1 MLNTRY
7 IEIDS
12 TFRNRSE
19 WPEPGQFELIISQTG
34 NKDAKTALDP
44 IANSAPI
51 LRWVPSDIDSISGPV
66 LSGYNT
72 SYDEFALQVLSSY
85 NASKIIDYYNGC
97 HITVGGS
104 NVRIVSWKY
113 LSSTSSTP
121 FYDYFNLTITPKLST
136 IPAGIVDFG
145 NVSDYSAINGVY
157 IPNGLK
163 EDNYYIGY
171 YIFNETLLQTRKI
184 LKYDGTTKI
193 AIVDAPISSWG
204 DSDTLV
210 LRETNPSEI
219 IVFPYF
225 NNSLIQ
231 LPFTNT
237 AFNGDYIGNF
247 IRLQTGGSTVYKITN
262 HINVSPVSYE
272 IISPPILRLKFTSN
286 VLSKTTNAYTGFE
299 IIINTIPIQ
308 KISTWTFV
316 RTENNYDFFDLTIGT
331 IIPNPINA
339 LIFPKMLTINGSIG
353 TYSSSSDTY
362 EILPFTRDNFS
373 PFNFTGGTTSHQE
386 AVCYEIELV
395 NLTLPNLPL
404 KTGTRIPFLPYVYVE
419 FQSYTSGNYNIIY
432 SNNPKA
438 TRMLFK
444 VAIDD
449 ISNPEIVPFIKLKSE
464 MTQTIKFRPTDNFRF
479 GVYLPDGS
487 LLSTIY
493 PENLSPLEP
502 NPLIQISA
510 LFSIKRCQ

>member
-19 WPEPGQFELIISQTG
+19 WPEPSQFELLISQTG

-44 IANSAPI
+44 IATSSPI
-51 LRWVPSDIDSISGPV
+51 IRWVPNTIDVISGTV
-66 LSGYNT
+66 TSGYNT
-72 SYDEFALQVLSSY
+72 SYDEFALTLPISL

-97 HITVGGS
+97 PITVSGAL
-104 NVRIVSWKY
+104 VRIVSWKY
-113 LSSTSSTP
+113 LSTSISLSQ
-121 FYDYFNLTITPKLST
+121 DYFNVTITPKLT
-136 IPAGIVDFG
+136 NIPSGSVVFG
-145 NVSDYSAINGVY
+145 VVSGYSSINGVY
-157 IPNGLK
+157 IPNGLR

-171 YIFNETLLQTRKI
+171 YIFNETTIETRKI
-184 LKYDGTTKI
+184 LSYDGTTKI
-193 AIVDAPISSWG
+193 AIIDSSISGWAAVD
-204 DSDTLV
+204 TFV
-210 LRETNPSEI
+210 LRETNPTEI
-219 IVFPYF
+219 IIFPYF
-225 NNSLIQ
+225 NNNLIQ

-237 AFNGDYIGNF
+237 TFNGDYIGNF
-247 IRLQTGGSTVYKITN
+247 IRLQTGGINTYKITN
-262 HINVSPVSYE
+262 HININPVSYE
-272 IISPPILRLKFTSN
+272 IINPTIIRLKFPNN
-286 VLSKTTNAYTGFE
+286 VLSKTTNAYSGFN
-299 IIINTIPIQ
+299 IIIGTYQQIA
-308 KISTWTFV
+308 TWTFIKTV
-316 RTENNYDFFDLTIGT
+316 DVYDFFDVTIG
-331 IIPNPINA
+331 INIPSITSINDI
-339 LIFPKMLTINGSIG
+339 IFPKILTINGSIG
-353 TYSSSSDTY
+353 TYTALSPY
-362 EILPFTRDNFS
+362 ELIPFTRDNFS
-373 PFNFTGGTTSHQE
+373 PFNFTGGTVSHQE

-438 TRMLFK
+438 TRMLFR

-449 ISNPEIVPFIKLKSE
+449 ISNPEIVQFIKLKSE
-464 MTQTIKFRPTDNFRF
+464 MTQTIKFRPTDNFKF
-479 GVYLPDGS
+479 AVFLPDGS

-502 NPLIQISA
+502 NPLIQVSA